1 MRKTTRHGLSIAF
14 SALVSAGVA
23 AGVQQATELF
33 IPIGQS
39 PDLSDKV
46 TVIGTIESVDASG
59 KTIVVKTGS
68 DSAAAAITDKT
79 AIFVDRSRRKESNRY
94 GTFDDLKTGA
104 RVEVLYEGRARA
116 ASGPAEWVKVESP
129 SP

>member
-1 MRKTTRHGLSIAF
+1 MAVGA
-14 SALVSAGVA
+14 
-23 AGVQQATELF
+23 QEATELF

-59 KTIVVKTGS
+59 KTIVVKS
-68 DSAAAAITDKT
+68 DSESATAAITEKT
-79 AIFVDRSRRKESNRY
+79 TIYVDRSRRKESNRY
-94 GTFDDLKTGA
+94 GTFDDLKAGA
-104 RVEVLYEGRARA
+104 RVEVLYKGRARA